1 VRQIRRLLEGG
12 RQAALVTTDFRM
24 PLEQAAGAMFSR
36 WSQENFF
43 KYMREEFNLDA
54 LPVHALAEIDPEARV
69 VNPAWRELDRRIRR
83 LRTRLGAQRNRVA
96 DLLRGTPSPNAREA
110 ADRIRAENAN
120 LDAECQALKTR
131 RREVRKHVTVADLGE
146 RDRLDALPAGEKLLL
161 DIVRMIAYRAETRMM
176 PAVADAQG
184 KKQRPRRLLA
194 ELFQSEADIV
204 PEPENGILRVRI
216 IGTASNSGDA
226 AIAGLLEELT
236 RTRTVFPGTG
246 LRMVYELPDKAAKPN
261 NGGRE
266 S

>member
-1 VRQIRRLLEGG
+1 
-12 RQAALVTTDFRM
+12 
-24 PLEQAAGAMFSR
+24 
-36 WSQENFF
+36 
-43 KYMREEFNLDA
+43 
-54 LPVHALAEIDPEARV
+54 
-69 VNPAWRELDRRIRR
+69 
-83 LRTRLGAQRNRVA
+83 
-96 DLLRGTPSPNAREA
+96 
-110 ADRIRAENAN
+110 
-120 LDAECQALKTR
+120 
-131 RREVRKHVTVADLGE
+131 
-146 RDRLDALPAGEKLLL
+146 
-161 DIVRMIAYRAETRMM
+161 MM